1 MTLSRREFVAAAAAG
16 SVLVADWIEA
26 APAAPG
32 RYAAAFRAIDAMVA
46 RYMREMNAPG
56 LTLAIADRDAVL
68 RVATY
73 GLSDA
78 DRREPVRPEHLFH
91 IGSISKSFAAI
102 ALLQLRDEGK
112 LDLHAPVTRY
122 LPWLRIEPREITT
135 HHLLTHSSGLPDSL
149 YVFPS
154 DPSATHTAGFTP
166 GAHFHYSNLGYG
178 MLGLLVETLD
188 GRAYPE
194 VIRARILEPLGM
206 NASAPSISA
215 DIRGRT
221 AASYNNY
228 LDDRPYT
235 RHGRL
240 AHAPAIVL
248 DNAAGCIASTP
259 GDMGLYLRMLAR
271 RGSPLLGEKS
281 FADMSAPHIRLAD
294 GAEPGYGYGLFID
307 TLDEHPVVR
316 HTGGMVS
323 FMSAMHID
331 LTDGLGAFASVNA
344 QQGYRPNPVT
354 TYALRAIRAANAN
367 KPMPDPPPPN
377 SPATIQGAGD
387 LAGVYVL
394 DCGGCAA
401 AFKSGS
407 EAAAVQKIEFAA
419 NGDALFLVHDGKRI
433 PVEIAGGEMYVNHP
447 DFALYPFFFERE
459 KKEGGRA
466 VSVGHGARW
475 WTAES
480 YAGPRTFDV
489 PDAWRGYQGHYRS
502 EDPWVG
508 SGRIVLRQ
516 GKLWVGGTAALRAV
530 NANTFRFVEP
540 EHNPE
545 WIQFLQIVNGKARH
559 MKVSGTDLYRAE
571 VR

>member
-26 APAAPG
+26 APAAPAADV
-32 RYAAAFRAIDAMVA
+32 RYAGAFRAIDDMVA

-73 GLSDA
+73 GLSDGISDA
-78 DRREPVRPEHLFH
+78 GRREPVRPEHLFH

-112 LDLHAPVTRY
+112 LDPHAPVTRY

-135 HHLLTHSSGLPDSL
+135 HHLLSHSSGLPDSL
-149 YVFPS
+149 QVFPS
-154 DPSATHTAGFTP
+154 DPDATHTAGFTP

-178 MLGLLVETLD
+178 VLGLLVETLD
-188 GRAYPE
+188 DRPYPE
-194 VIRARILEPLGM
+194 VIRARILKPLGM

-215 DIRGRT
+215 DIRERT

-240 AHAPAIVL
+240 GHAPAIVL

-259 GDMGLYLRMLAR
+259 ADMGLYLRMLAR
-271 RGSPLLGEKS
+271 RGAPLLGEQS
-281 FADMSAPHIRLAD
+281 FAEMSTRHIKLAD
-294 GAEPGYGYGLFID
+294 EGEPGYGYGLFTD
-307 TLDEHPVVR
+307 TLDEHPVIR

-331 LTDGLGAFASVNA
+331 LTDGIGAFASVNA

-354 TYALRAIRAANAN
+354 TYAIRAIRAANAN

-377 SPATIQGAGD
+377 SPATIKGAGD
-387 LAGVYVL
+387 LAGVYTSN
-394 DCGGCAA
+394 DGA
-401 AFKSGS
+401 
-407 EAAAVQKIEFAA
+407 KIELAA
-419 NGDALFLVHDGKRI
+419 NGDALFLVHGGKRL
-433 PVEIAGGEMYVNHP
+433 PVEIAGGELYVNHP
-447 DFALYPFFFERE
+447 DFALFPFFFERE
-459 KKEGGRA
+459 KKDGGRA
-466 VSVGHGARW
+466 ISVGHGPRW
-475 WTAES
+475 WTVENYAE
-480 YAGPRTFDV
+480 PRTFDV
-489 PDAWRGYQGHYRS
+489 PDAWRGYEGHYRS

-516 GKLWVGGTAALRAV
+516 GKLWVNGTAPLRAV
-530 NANTFRFVEP
+530 NSNTFRFAEP
-540 EHNPE
+540 EYNPE

-559 MKVSGTDLYRAE
+559 MKVSGTDLYRVE